1 MSDDDSKADR
11 VERSEGPGSSV
22 SVTRHSGVT
31 ENLDT
36 VFELLSDAR
45 RRYLLYYLFAMD
57 GTVAEFEAAVNAVYR
72 YEVAGSDGDGSARE
86 NVGIALHH
94 SHLPHLADAG
104 VIDYDRRHGTIRF
117 TGSPAL
123 EEWLEHAQYKE
134 LD

>member
-11 VERSEGPGSSV
+11 AERSGGPGNSV
-22 SVTRHSGVT
+22 SLTRHSEVT

-36 VFELLSDAR
+36 VFELLRHAR
-45 RRYLLYYLFAMD
+45 RRYLLYYLFPMN
-57 GTVAEFEAAVNAVYR
+57 GTVAEFEAAANAVYR
-72 YEVAGSDGDGSARE
+72 YEAAGSDGDDSSRKD
-86 NVGIALHH
+86 VRIALHH

-123 EEWLEHAQYKE
+123 EEWVEHAQYKE